1 MTYIGRHIVPFWACF
16 FEHADIENVCTLTGL
31 KKFFLSGSC
40 NMWLLEIMC
49 VIDQGRE
56 EKHVF
61 INQYCF
67 QNGKVI
73 CIRAQVTY
81 EVPVKIFVVS
91 LVFSSLSWK
100 WKQRASSTIILLQML
115 PCLSTS
121 IAVLLEML
129 RSNCRI
135 QTVICFAFNSSRLD
149 EASCFVG

>member
-1 MTYIGRHIVPFWACF
+1 MGLLFWTCRYRKCLHFNRVEKILSKWFMQHVIARN
-16 FEHADIENVCTLTGL
+16 HVCDWPG
-31 KKFFLSGSC
+31 
-40 NMWLLEIMC
+40 E
-49 VIDQGRE
+49 GRE
-56 EKHVF
+56 VCF

-67 QNGKVI
+67 QNGKLI
-73 CIRAQVTY
+73 CMRAQVTY
-81 EVPVKIFVVS
+81 EVPVKIFIVS

-121 IAVLLEML
+121 IAVLSEML

>member
-1 MTYIGRHIVPFWACF
+1 MGLLFWTCRYRKCLHFNRVEKILSKWFMQHVIARN
-16 FEHADIENVCTLTGL
+16 HVCD
-31 KKFFLSGSC
+31 
-40 NMWLLEIMC
+40 WP
-49 VIDQGRE
+49 GRE
-56 EKHVF
+56 EKYVF

-67 QNGKVI
+67 QNGKLI
-73 CIRAQVTY
+73 CMRAQVTY
-81 EVPVKIFVVS
+81 EVPVKIFIVS

-121 IAVLLEML
+121 IAVLSEML

-149 EASCFVG
+149 GASCFVG